1 MRDGSVAPGPSSSPL
16 PSLAAASRAATRAAA
31 SAAASFFFASFF
43 FFSST
48 AAAPAILPTVTIARH
63 EARPFEAA
71 AAWWLKVENP
81 HFWGG
86 LRRAPEAMA
95 SFPSGSGCAL
105 GRVGAA

>member
-71 AAWWLKVENP
+71 AAWWLKVETP

-86 LRRAPEAMA
+86 LRRAPEAMVSLQA
-95 SFPSGSGCAL
+95 AQAAL
-105 GRVGAA
+105 WGA